1 MKLRGTMALPEDVK
15 PPKAL
20 YLCREC
26 VTKLRRMRDAGED
39 MSGLDPML
47 LCERCRKPLQSKA
60 S

>member
-26 VTKLRRMRDAGED
+26 IAKLRRMRDEGRD
-39 MSGLDPML
+39 TSKLDPML
-47 LCERCRKPLQSKA
+47 LCDRCRKPLESKA

>member
-1 MKLRGTMALPEDVK
+1 MALPEDVK